1 MTTIANTI
9 RAALAAGKTN
19 DQVLAD
25 VKAAHPNAN
34 TSAACVSYYRSKM
47 KKAGAGTATAKPE
60 PTAITKAVAAVS
72 GNAAYTVKN
81 VKTFIGNEGHGFNA
95 TLYRDGKA
103 IAFVYDDASG
113 GPVAFEWK
121 DCADGLVEVA
131 TKDYK
136 GEPWTVK
143 MTNEE
148 KAYHA
153 FVSALPKHVCSF
165 TDNDGKPVEMDVN
178 MEMHVSDLVNDVLTL
193 RDIARM
199 TKGKIAFVKADGKL
213 YTIKCEPNDKNIAA
227 IKAKHAGCV
236 ILNGMSDVAALA
248 TMRALS

>member
-9 RAALAAGKTN
+9 RAALTAGKTN
-19 DQVLAD
+19 EQVLAD

-47 KKAGAGTATAKPE
+47 KKAGVVTAKTE
-60 PTAITKAVAAVS
+60 PKAIAKAVAAVS
-72 GNAAYTVKN
+72 GNPIYSVKG

-121 DCADGLVEVA
+121 DRDQGLVEVV

-136 GEPWTVK
+136 GGPWAVK
-143 MTNEE
+143 MTHEE
-148 KAYHA
+148 QAYHA

-165 TDNDGKPVEMDVN
+165 VGEDGKPVEMDVN
-178 MEMHVSDLVNDVLTL
+178 MEMHASDLVNDVLTL
-193 RDIARM
+193 RDVARM

-213 YTIKCEPNDKNIAA
+213 YTINCEPNDKNIAA
-227 IKAKHAGCV
+227 VKAKHAGCV
-236 ILNGMSDVAALA
+236 VLNGMSDLAALA
-248 TMRALS
+248 AMRALS